1 MGLLEQRFPEMEVLS
16 ISGNYCTDKK
26 PSAMN
31 WILGRGKSVVC
42 DATIPAQVV
51 EKVGYFADL
60 MSGNPL
66 CILYVH
72 MHEFSLQALCAS
84 KYGIL

>member
-1 MGLLEQRFPEMEVLS
+1 MSLLEQRFPEMEVLS

-31 WILGRGKSVVC
+31 WILGRGKSVIC

-51 EKVGYFADL
+51 EKV
-60 MSGNPL
+60 S
-66 CILYVH
+66 
-72 MHEFSLQALCAS
+72 
-84 KYGIL
+84 